1 MKAAYLTG
9 YGGPEVIR
17 YGELPD
23 PVAQPG
29 QVLVDVGATGV
40 NPVEIAMRSG
50 ELKKVVKYK
59 FPHIMGLDISGVVS
73 AVGFGVTG
81 FKPGDE
87 VYAVLPGRTQGGY
100 AEKVAVPAAN
110 LALKPKTL
118 SHIEAASL
126 PTVALTVWQAFYER
140 AKLKRGDKVL
150 IQPGAGGIGTFAIQ
164 LARHIGA
171 DIYATASSKNLDFL
185 TELGAQHPI
194 DYSKSH
200 FTNFGPFDVVLDGLG
215 SQAVEPS
222 IKSLKPK
229 GRYVGLVKAADARAY
244 KELGVPSFL
253 AWLITRKKIGGY
265 LKLAHARQVEYHG
278 VLTRPD
284 GKQLTEVAKLIDSG
298 IIRPFVSRTYP
309 LQNLAQA
316 FDEVAAG
323 HVRGKI
329 VVAVSGS

>member
-9 YGGPEVIR
+9 YGGSEVIR
-17 YGELPD
+17 YGDLSD
-23 PVAQPG
+23 PVLQPKH
-29 QVLVDVGATGV
+29 VLVDVRATGV
-40 NPVEIAMRSG
+40 NPVEIAMRAG
-50 ELKKVVKYK
+50 ELRKVVKYK
-59 FPHIMGLDISGVVS
+59 FPHVMGLDISGVIS
-73 AVGFGVTG
+73 AVGAGVQG

-100 AEKVAVPAAN
+100 AEKVSVPVQN

-118 SHIEAASL
+118 SHVEAASL
-126 PTVALTVWQAFYER
+126 PTVALTVWQAFHER
-140 AKLKRGDKVL
+140 AKLKRGEKIL

-171 DIYATASSKNLDFL
+171 DIYATASAKNQDFL
-185 TELGAQHPI
+185 KELGAQHPI
-194 DYSKSH
+194 DYSKSR
-200 FTNFGPFDVVLDGLG
+200 FGDFGPYDVVLDGLG
-215 SQAVEPS
+215 GQAVEPS
-222 IKSLKPK
+222 IKSVKPN
-229 GRYVGLVKAADARAY
+229 GRYVGLVKTADARAF
-244 KELGVPSFL
+244 KELGVPAIL
-253 AWLITRKKIGGY
+253 AWLITRKKIGSY
-265 LKLAHARQVEYHG
+265 LKLARANRVEYHG

-316 FDEVAAG
+316 FDEVQAG

-329 VVAVSGS
+329 VVAISGA